1 MSKNTI
7 TMSLS
12 QKSVKNA
19 IDELRKYQSKFKRK
33 TEEFT
38 RELALAGLPVVNVS
52 MAEAQYTYDEKGIR
66 SGSDTSHKAYVQVSS
81 DGNRAEAKLIV
92 QGKELLFIEFGAGV
106 YYNGAA
112 GTSPHEKGK
121 EFGFLIGSYGKGNG
135 QKKVW
140 GYYDDNNKLVLTRG
154 VQATM
159 PVLKA
164 EQKIIE
170 DYKNVVKKVFG

>member
-1 MSKNTI
+1 MATRPIVI
-7 TMSLS
+7 TLS
-12 QKSVKNA
+12 QKSVENA
-19 IDELRKYQSKFKRK
+19 IKRVQQYQLRFQHKLRKFVK
-33 TEEFT
+33 
-38 RELALAGLPVVNVS
+38 ELANVGIAVVDTN
-52 MAEAQYTYDEKGIR
+52 MIEAQYTFDGKIR
-66 SGSDTSHKAYVQVSS
+66 SGSDTSHNAYVELNSNGS
-81 DGNRAEAKLIV
+81 TAEAKLIV

-106 YYNGAA
+106 YYNGTA
-112 GTSPHEKGK
+112 GASPHPKGE

-140 GYYDDNNKLVLTRG
+140 GYYDENSQLVLTRG
-154 VQATM
+154 VKATM

>member
-1 MSKNTI
+1 MATRPIII
-7 TMSLS
+7 TLS
-12 QKSVKNA
+12 QKSVENA
-19 IDELRKYQSKFKRK
+19 IKRVQQYQLRFQRKLRKFVK
-33 TEEFT
+33 
-38 RELALAGLPVVNVS
+38 ELANVGIAVVDTN
-52 MAEAQYTYDEKGIR
+52 MAEAQYTFDGKIR
-66 SGSDTSHKAYVQVSS
+66 SGSDTSHNAYVELNSNGS
-81 DGNRAEAKLIV
+81 TAEAKLIV

-112 GTSPHEKGK
+112 GASPHPKGE

-140 GYYDDNNKLVLTRG
+140 GYYNENNQLVLTRG
-154 VQATM
+154 VKATM